1 MDGAPVLSC
10 PVRGCGLPLA
20 SAERRLACSA
30 GHSFD
35 RARSGYVNLL
45 QPQDRRS
52 RAPGDPK
59 EAVAARRRLA
69 ETDLDR
75 VLVEAVVAWAR
86 ARALRAEHCVLDVG
100 AGVGTLLGALA
111 RALPCRAFGLDL
123 AVAAVDAAAR
133 RHPSATWIV
142 ANADRRLPF
151 LDASLAALLSVK
163 GPKNPDEFARVLA
176 PGGHLLVVV
185 PGTDDLVELRTE
197 TAGRGLAHDPAERA
211 LARFEPRFEL
221 AERRAC
227 RDRRTLDPAA
237 LADLA
242 RIAYRGVRRA
252 EAERLAALPGL
263 AVTTSAT
270 LLHLRPRA

>member
-1 MDGAPVLSC
+1 M
-10 PVRGCGLPLA
+10 CG
-20 SAERRLACSA
+20 A

-59 EAVAARRRLA
+59 ETVAARSRLA

-75 VLVEAVVAWAR
+75 VLVDAVRAWAR
-86 ARALRAEHCVLDVG
+86 GLALGAEDCLLDVG
-100 AGVGTLLGALA
+100 AGVGTLCGALA
-111 RALPCRAFGLDL
+111 RELPCRAFGVDL
-123 AVAAVDAAAR
+123 AAPAMDAAAR
-133 RHPSATWIV
+133 RHPGATWLV

-151 LDASLAALLSVK
+151 LDASVAALVTVK
-163 GPKNPDEFARVLA
+163 GPKRPDEFARVLA
-176 PGGHLLVVV
+176 PGGELLVVV
-185 PGTDDLVELRTE
+185 PGTDDLAELRTA
-197 TAGRGLAHDPAERA
+197 TSGRGLAHDPAERA
-211 LARFEPRFEL
+211 LERFAARFEL
-221 AERRAC
+221 VERRAC
-227 RDRRTLDPAA
+227 RDRRTLDAAA

-252 EAERLAALPGL
+252 EAARLAALPTL

-270 LLHLRPRA
+270 LLHLRPRGRPLPPAYRVAF